1 MVQPFTVGGLVL
13 MDLARPRVPGDKG
26 SGFLPKHTVNLLKCT
41 SRGIG
46 KTQQRILDALA
57 AAPQFMGVTGVTVGE
72 LVSQIGCSDNQIR
85 RALRSLKRRGLVISW
100 REYLGNK
107 GIGEYGPLLVKT
119 ERDSAHPTSLKVK
132 AGDPW
137 PDGSGWVTT
146 RDTEFYRAGMPTHG
160 LKIAAPHHVIMAS
173 TRLIDYLGHIGKDQ
187 FADNE
192 RAELRQ
198 WIGGC
203 QLSNEDR
210 ALLDHIAPDAAADGR
225 T

>member
-1 MVQPFTVGGLVL
+1 VQPGRYTY
-13 MDLARPRVPGDKG
+13 RI
-26 SGFLPKHTVNLLKCT
+26 

-57 AAPQFMGVTGVTVGE
+57 EDDGFMDVAGVTVDD
-72 LVSQIGCSDNQIR
+72 LVAQIGCSDNQIR
-85 RALRSLKRRGLVISW
+85 RALRSLERRGLVVLW
-100 REYLGNK
+100 RDYLGHK
-107 GIGEYGPLLVKT
+107 GIGEYGALTSKA

-160 LKIAAPHHVIMAS
+160 LKIAAPHQVIAAS
-173 TRLIDYLGHIGKDQ
+173 VRLIEHFGRMGKSQ
-187 FADNE
+187 RADTE
-192 RAELRQ
+192 RVKLRQ
-198 WIGGC
+198 LVGGC
-203 QLSNEDR
+203 ELSNEDR
-210 ALLDHIAPDAAADGR
+210 ALLDHFAPDTAADGR